1 MRPSRAARLRSRS
14 ASPTPTRSPTGP
26 TVQAAGQKSL
36 AGGMTMLKAL
46 EVIRQIRAD
55 VDVPIVPMTYASP
68 VMAFGEAEF
77 CAAAAAAGVNGLIVP
92 DVPADESGDAA
103 PTACRENGIDLVPLL
118 APTSTDARIE
128 LACSNAGGFVYLVS
142 VVGTTGAREH
152 LGDRVKG
159 LIERTRGAHRSA
171 APGRVRHLD
180 SGARGGRARGRCGRR
195 GDRIARDRG
204 GRRGRR
210 RRPPRV
216 RPHHLRRAWL
226 NGKQP
231 TANAKGVTFCRCMC
245 WWSRTIRRS
254 RASW

>member
-1 MRPSRAARLRSRS
+1 MKIETPALVIYLMADTDTVELVHAAVEGGATAIEIGIPYSDPL
-14 ASPTPTRSPTGP
+14 ADGP

-36 AGGMTMLKAL
+36 AGGMTMVKAL

-92 DVPADESGDAA
+92 DVPADESE
-103 PTACRENGIDLVPLL
+103 TLSEACRANGIDLVPLL

-128 LACSNAGGFVYLVS
+128 LACRNAGGFVYLVS

-159 LIERTRGAHRSA
+159 LIERTRAHTDLPLLVGFGISTPAHAEAALAAGADGVVIGSRA
-171 APGRVRHLD
+171 IQVAGEG
-180 SGARGGRARGRCGRR
+180 GADG
-195 GDRIARDRG
+195 
-204 GRRGRR
+204 
-210 RRPPRV
+210 
-216 RPHHLRRAWL
+216 LREF
-226 NGKQP
+226 
-231 TANAKGVTFCRCMC
+231 V
-245 WWSRTIRRS
+245 RTIS
-254 RASW
+254 AGLG